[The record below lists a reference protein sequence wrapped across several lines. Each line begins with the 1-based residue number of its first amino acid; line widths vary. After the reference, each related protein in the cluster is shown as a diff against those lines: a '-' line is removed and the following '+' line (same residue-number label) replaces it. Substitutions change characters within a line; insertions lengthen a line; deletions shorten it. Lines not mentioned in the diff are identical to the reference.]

1 MASNA
6 VLIGIGSGIGKR
18 EDHARPPSRA
28 TTLAAPLVLAAFAF
42 ATPALAEPTAA
53 DKDVARGLMAEGRAD
68 RDKGNLQGALKA
80 FAQADAI
87 MHVPTTG
94 MELARAYAAV
104 GQLVEARD
112 IALFVMRIPEAPN
125 DPAPFRVAREA
136 ARAFDDE
143 LEPRIPSLVIRVTGI
158 VEGVRP
164 TVTIDGVAVSSD
176 PPEQPQP
183 VDPGHH
189 AIVAKAGTATATR
202 EIDVAERDAKEVTL
216 ELGSAAAPAVV
227 GASGEKAQS
236 RGQSLAPVLVYGGF
250 GLAAVG
256 IAVGAVTGIV
266 SIADTNIIKSSGQ
279 CRNDLC
285 SPAEH
290 GALVS
295 ANAMATASTVSFAVA
310 GAGAVAGVIGLLL
323 RPSPSPSETPPS
335 SNAARIE
342 PWLGIGA
349 MGLRGRF

>member
-1 MASNA
+1 MASDA
-6 VLIGIGSGIGKR
+6 VFL
-18 EDHARPPSRA
+18 RA
-28 TTLAAPLVLAAFAF
+28 TALAAPLVLAAFAF

-53 DKDVARGLMAEGRAD
+53 DKEVARGLMAEGRAD

-112 IALFVMRIPEAPN
+112 IALFVMHIPEAPN
-125 DPAPFRVAREA
+125 DPTPFRVAREA

-164 TVTIDGVAVSSD
+164 TVTIDGAPVSSD

-202 EIDVAERDAKEVTL
+202 EVDVAERDAKEVTL
-216 ELGSAAAPAVV
+216 ELGSPAAPAVV
-227 GASGEKAQS
+227 GAAGEKAQS
-236 RGQSLAPVLVYGGF
+236 RGQSIAPILVYGGF

-310 GAGAVAGVIGLLL
+310 GAGAVAGLIGLLL
-323 RPSPSPSETPPS
+323 RPSPSPSEAPPS
-335 SNAARIE
+335 SNAARDGTRAEGGVVKRIE

>member
-1 MASNA
+1 MASKG
-6 VLIGIGSGIGKR
+6 VFLGIGTMK
-18 EDHARPPSRA
+18 DHVRTASRA

-53 DKDVARGLMAEGRAD
+53 DREVARGLMAEGRAD

-112 IALFVMRIPEAPN
+112 VALFVMHTPEAPN
-125 DPAPFRVAREA
+125 DPAPFKVAREA

-143 LEPRIPSLVIRVTGI
+143 LEPRIPSLAIHVTGI
-158 VEGVRP
+158 TEGVRA
-164 TVTIDGVAVSSD
+164 TVTIDGAPVTSD

-189 AIVAKAGTATATR
+189 AIVAKAGTATVTR
-202 EIDVAERDAKEVTL
+202 EVDLAEREAKEVTL
-216 ELGSAAAPAVV
+216 ELAPSVSQAVA

-236 RGQSLAPVLVYGGF
+236 SGGQSIAPILVYGGF
-250 GLAAVG
+250 GLAAIG

-266 SIADTNIIKSSGQ
+266 SIADTNIIKNSGQ
-279 CRNDLC
+279 CHNDLC
-285 SPAEH
+285 SPTEH
-290 GALVS
+290 GALAS
-295 ANAMATASTVSFAVA
+295 ANTMATASTVSFAVA
-310 GAGAVAGVIGLLL
+310 GAGAVAGLIGLLL
-323 RPSPSPSETPPS
+323 RPSSPPSETPPS
-335 SNAARIE
+335 TNAARIE